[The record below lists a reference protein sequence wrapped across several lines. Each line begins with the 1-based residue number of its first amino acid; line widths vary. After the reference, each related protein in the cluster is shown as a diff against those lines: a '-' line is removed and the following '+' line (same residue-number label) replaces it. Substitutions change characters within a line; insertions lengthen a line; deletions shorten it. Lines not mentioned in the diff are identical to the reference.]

1 MTALSAD
8 ERPMEHWPATPSPAL
23 PQPADGPVF
32 FLSRHCPSYRRQPT
46 LDSPLCSMCYQ
57 RQEDMKQRLAQ
68 VHCSSPRRARCQSLM
83 TQHDLFEHMRADLEL
98 HGANLETHLWQAVG
112 SNIYNVGKELL
123 ASENR
128 SSLVLHWVT
137 CHLNVS

>member
-1 MTALSAD
+1 
-8 ERPMEHWPATPSPAL
+8 
-23 PQPADGPVF
+23 
-32 FLSRHCPSYRRQPT
+32 
-46 LDSPLCSMCYQ
+46 
-57 RQEDMKQRLAQ
+57 MKQRVAQ
-68 VHCSSPRRARCQSLM
+68 VHGRSPRRAGCQPSM
-83 TQHDLFEHMRADLEL
+83 TQHDLFEHMRADLEA
-98 HGANLETHLWQAVG
+98 HGPNLETHLWQAVG